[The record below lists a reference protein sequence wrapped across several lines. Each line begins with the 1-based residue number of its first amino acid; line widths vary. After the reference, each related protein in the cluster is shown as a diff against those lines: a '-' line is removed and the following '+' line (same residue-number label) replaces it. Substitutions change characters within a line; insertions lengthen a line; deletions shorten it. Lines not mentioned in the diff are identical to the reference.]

1 VSLFW
6 RVFGINAAL
15 LLIPALLL
23 LFSPVEI
30 DYPIRPFQAA
40 IVVAG
45 LIALVVADFI
55 LLWPSFAPLQRLARR
70 MQHVDLLRPGQRLA
84 ASGPKE
90 VRELVQAFNE
100 MLDRLEKERRES
112 GQRALA
118 AQESERLRIAR
129 GLHDEIGQTMTGV
142 LLQLKRIADDAPPE
156 LHEEIVET
164 QEAIRTGLD
173 EVRRIARELRP
184 ETLEHLGLVSALT
197 ALATTFSQRS
207 GLKIERRFESD
218 LPRLEPEVELA
229 LYRVAQESLTNVA
242 RHAEASRVELE
253 LTRGSGSVVLRV
265 LDDGRGMNGGG
276 PPSGGLRGM
285 RERALML
292 GAALAIKASPEGGV
306 EVRMEVPLKEAR

>member
-6 RVFGINAAL
+6 RVFGINAGL
-15 LLIPALLL
+15 LLAATLLL

-30 DYPIRPFQAA
+30 DAPIKPVQAA

-45 LIALVVADFI
+45 LMALVVADFM
-55 LLWPSFAPLQRLARR
+55 LLWPSFAPLERLARR

-84 ASGPKE
+84 ASGPRE
-90 VRELVQAFNE
+90 VRELVHTFNE
-100 MLDRLEKERRES
+100 MLERLESERLES
-112 GQRALA
+112 GRRALA

-129 GLHDEIGQTMTGV
+129 GLHDEIGQIMTGV
-142 LLQLKRIADDAPPE
+142 LLQLKRIADEAPAALHDE
-156 LHEEIVET
+156 LVET
-164 QEAIRTGLD
+164 QEAIRTGLE

-197 ALATTFSQRS
+197 TLATTFSERT
-207 GLKIERRFESD
+207 GLKIDRRFEGD
-218 LPRLEPEVELA
+218 LPRLEPEAELA

-242 RHAEASRVELE
+242 RHAEASHVELE
-253 LTRGSGSVVLRV
+253 LAHGRGSVVLRI
-265 LDDGRGMNGGG
+265 LDNGRGMDAGGAPG
-276 PPSGGLRGM
+276 GGLRGM

-292 GAALAIKASPEGGV
+292 GAALAIKANPEGGV